1 MNNFKRSAIGLIVL
15 PMAQSIMASEYTYLF
30 NPATMEVG
38 QSVGEYL
45 EVKESCPDGG
55 TSCTASSKLKY
66 VTALEGR
73 TGRLE
78 IPVSAGENFEISFNV
93 RGEKCYGVNHT
104 YTLYMSDGNSLTLN
118 VGGCSTQMTAT
129 GIRAGINWLTGIND
143 FRLISENGKLKIT
156 ANDSVAAEIDLS
168 GTLNR
173 IVISKIN
180 AGEEDIFEIRT
191 RGIQSVC
198 TTNPTVG
205 DSTPVASSQL
215 PTIAPNLN
223 LHIPSIDY
231 QSLGGTMNLW
241 VDLKFTPTDDGKLW
255 WVLDNYGTNP

>member
-1 MNNFKRSAIGLIVL
+1 
-15 PMAQSIMASEYTYLF
+15 
-30 NPATMEVG
+30 
-38 QSVGEYL
+38 
-45 EVKESCPDGG
+45 
-55 TSCTASSKLKY
+55 
-66 VTALEGR
+66 
-73 TGRLE
+73 
-78 IPVSAGENFEISFNV
+78 
-93 RGEKCYGVNHT
+93 
-104 YTLYMSDGNSLTLN
+104 MSDGNSLALN
-118 VGGCSTQMTAT
+118 VGGCATQITSS
-129 GIRAGINWLTGIND
+129 GIKAALNWLTGIND

-241 VDLKFTPTDDGKLW
+241 VDLKFTPTDDDKLW